1 MCGNPDDTFVWTLG
15 SFFSR
20 FFCSRNVS
28 WWKGQNT
35 RTKLVGMFPSE
46 LVDSGLKRGSISQN
60 GIFVFMVMHG
70 QVVNGSMRSEAVIAV

>member
-1 MCGNPDDTFVWTLG
+1 
-15 SFFSR
+15 
-20 FFCSRNVS
+20 
-28 WWKGQNT
+28 
-35 RTKLVGMFPSE
+35 MFPSE